1 MQNPILSSCRLRNPP
16 LAKEID
22 FTKYLLGESF
32 RYFHSDVQ
40 SSVRIYCHLKKYS
53 VRSSDSGIS
62 EIFGEAQRESL
73 FFLFFFF
80 FFFWGGGGISI
91 EYLGNLRE

>member
-1 MQNPILSSCRLRNPP
+1 MKITF
-16 LAKEID
+16 AKEID

-73 FFLFFFF
+73 FFLFFL
-80 FFFWGGGGISI
+80 GGLFLLNIWAI
-91 EYLGNLRE
+91 